1 MLCAYFYCWFVCI
14 FQNIHEIEKEYV
26 FSSSKDA
33 KSKRGVMIL
42 MNSNT
47 CQFEMFGENKWKDG
61 FVYMLSFNDSKLQT
75 FLPLLL
81 KVGYWV
87 WIIDNPSTWNIIK
100 LEVFFIVVVFFFF
113 DISLFF
119 NLPLIT
125 HSSAKYLVIVS
136 SIPKLILYDG
146 SYFSPFFLF
155 FLISLVSNN

>member
-100 LEVFFIVVVFFFF
+100 LEVFFIVVV
-113 DISLFF
+113 
-119 NLPLIT
+119 
-125 HSSAKYLVIVS
+125 V
-136 SIPKLILYDG
+136 
-146 SYFSPFFLF
+146 F
-155 FLISLVSNN
+155 FLIFHCFLICLWSLIPLPNIWSLFPLSPSWYCMMGVISLLFSFFSYFIGFK